1 VNDIAQFYFFL
12 KFLFMKSWAPAKC
25 KFFIWLAL
33 IIDVGLK
40 IDWPNMGFRT
50 RLLVPFVTK
59 RWKPS
64 ITFLSPVAREVWS
77 LVLNRIILT
86 VRPSRIV
93 NRFNSWWD
101 RASAALP
108 KEERKGFNSLV
119 IIVAWELWKHS
130 NACVFQGT
138 RPAVQSVVLAVMAE
152 GRLWCLAGAAALQVL
167 FLRTEPPLV
176 VNGAGTV

>member
-1 VNDIAQFYFFL
+1 LQTASSSFG
-12 KFLFMKSWAPAKC
+12 WP
-25 KFFIWLAL
+25 L
-33 IIDVGLK
+33 IIDVGLQ
-40 IDWPNMGFRT
+40 IDWPKNMGFRA

-64 ITFLSPVAREVWS
+64 ITFLSPVLLAREVWS
-77 LVLNRIILT
+77 LVLNRIIPT
-86 VRPSRIV
+86 FRPSRIV

-119 IIVAWELWKHS
+119 ILLAWELWKHS
-130 NACVFQGT
+130 NACVFLGT
-138 RPAVQSVVLAVMAE
+138 RPAVQNVVLAIMAE
-152 GRLWCLAGAAALQVL
+152 GRLWCLAGAASLQVL